1 MTSTLC
7 PYCRKFI
14 SPTTGCKR
22 HPPGWTPDHPLPPPV
37 DLAPRK
43 VKASD
48 VRYKQAQARKA
59 QVIVDVRMGYTIV
72 SAVAR
77 AGISM
82 SAYSK
87 WRERDRQ
94 FVRELES
101 AKAES
106 ARTNWE
112 QIESEN
118 RPLTTAEF
126 FSVYFGLPPKDFHIE
141 AIEAMEN
148 TPLGHIT
155 MVQFPP
161 DHAKTTLFENYANM
175 KLALNPQ
182 WRFLVGS
189 ESLDIAQKILGRI
202 RRRMEVHGPAP
213 QYVARFG
220 PFAPQTGEGRRP
232 SQPWTDDRFNVYK
245 KSDHDERN
253 FSMEAVSVDRS
264 IVSARTDHLHLDD
277 LQSTKTLGR
286 TAKIMHWLRQDALS
300 RPGNHGI
307 TTIFNTK
314 AGDGDI
320 FEMLEDDEQL
330 HGILHIVRF
339 PAIIHDPLTLEPRPL
354 WPERFTLEDLDK
366 IRRVRGNE
374 VFERQYMMS
383 RGAGEG
389 TFTFQRPDVERARD
403 GELSMHTPISAGS
416 MCIVGLDPNLG
427 SGKNCVGLAECS
439 PDGKLVF
446 RRWWETTGLQANA
459 QVIAQVRL
467 AVEYAASSG
476 AVVTDVIIEKN
487 NFQSGLMFEE
497 TLTELQREFGF
508 NVRPHNTGMNKYDD
522 EVGVASMATSFVRDE
537 IVTPWASDDLTRHW
551 TGEFERQ
558 LMSWKPNVSA
568 RANGRFKGSILRQD
582 MVMVAWFMWIW
593 WRKNHKT
600 FQTLKTSRASWKRQG
615 VPWKPTGTGLLVPT
629 GR

>member
-1 MTSTLC
+1 MSA
-7 PYCRKFI
+7 
-14 SPTTGCKR
+14 TTGCKK
-22 HPPGWTPDHPLPPPV
+22 HPPGWVPDDPITAQPTATPQGKIGD
-37 DLAPRK
+37 R
-43 VKASD
+43 
-48 VRYKQAQARKA
+48 RYRAAQARKT
-59 QVIVDVRMGYTIV
+59 QVILDVRMGYTIV
-72 SAVAR
+72 AAIER
-77 AGISM
+77 AGVSM
-82 SAYSK
+82 SAYGK
-87 WRERDRQ
+87 WRERDER
-94 FVRELES
+94 FVREMEA

-106 ARTNWE
+106 ARSNWE
-112 QIESEN
+112 QINAEQ

-126 FSVYFGLPPKDFHIE
+126 FSVYFGLPPKEFHIA
-141 AIEAMEN
+141 AIEAMEA

-161 DHAKTTLFENYANM
+161 DHAKTTTFENYANM

-189 ESLDIAQKILGRI
+189 ESLDIATKILGRI
-202 RRRMEVHGPAP
+202 RRRMEVLGPAP

-220 PFAPQTGEGRRP
+220 PFAPQSGEDRRP
-232 SQPWTDDRFNVYK
+232 SQPWTDDHFNVYK

-253 FSMEAVSVDRS
+253 FSMEAVSVGRS

-277 LQSTKTLGR
+277 LQSTQSLGR
-286 TAKIMHWLRQDALS
+286 TDKIMHWLRQDALS

-314 AGDGDI
+314 TGPGDI
-320 FEMLEDDEQL
+320 FERLEDDPDL
-330 HGILHIVRF
+330 VGILNVIRF
-339 PAIIHDPLTLEPRPL
+339 PAIIHDPITLEPRPL
-354 WPERFTLEDLDK
+354 WPERFSMDDLEK

-389 TFTFQRPDVERARD
+389 SFTFRREDVERARD
-403 GELSMHTPISAGS
+403 GELSMHHPIKPGT

-427 SGKNCVGLAECS
+427 NGKNCVGLAECS

-467 AVEYAASSG
+467 AVEHAAATG
-476 AVVTDVIIEKN
+476 GVVTDLIIEKN

-497 TLTELQREFGF
+497 SLLELQREYGF
-508 NVRPHNTGMNKYDD
+508 NLRPHNTGMNKYDD

-600 FQTLKTSRASWKRQG
+600 FQALKTSRASWKRQG